1 MRRNS
6 SWNRRIHAGAD
17 SQGSPLHR
25 RYGLPRGLL
34 TQPNREE
41 KADIIAGELGQLQ
54 QVTSAVGTEAG
65 PEETKIS
72 VTTLNAPS
80 SDLLRQIDDI
90 CSSPA
95 TRWNYFWGD
104 VWTCTVNGKL

>member
-1 MRRNS
+1 M
-6 SWNRRIHAGAD
+6 
-17 SQGSPLHR
+17 
-25 RYGLPRGLL
+25 
-34 TQPNREE
+34 
-41 KADIIAGELGQLQ
+41 
-54 QVTSAVGTEAG
+54 GTEAG